1 MATEGLNVERRMLV
15 YYKIIIVIED
25 STVLRT
31 NIPHYLMNIMKI
43 ETIEHTM
50 KEVVLLIICLCFQN
64 NFKCWQNKDFITLI
78 LFSYAICKIPRYF
91 MTVKFY

>member
-1 MATEGLNVERRMLV
+1 MLV

-31 NIPHYLMNIMKI
+31 NIPHYLMKIMKI

-50 KEVVLLIICLCFQN
+50 KEVVFTENWVWRIQQGLQMVLTMMARVDLEI
-64 NFKCWQNKDFITLI
+64 
-78 LFSYAICKIPRYF
+78 
-91 MTVKFY
+91 

>member
-1 MATEGLNVERRMLV
+1 MNSYHLSQMNSFTNFRQPTIFLSRNATNINLKKMVIEGLNVERRMLV

-31 NIPHYLMNIMKI
+31 NIPHYLMNIIKI

-50 KEVVLLIICLCFQN
+50 KEVVFTEN
-64 NFKCWQNKDFITLI
+64 W
-78 LFSYAICKIPRYF
+78 
-91 MTVKFY
+91 V

>member
-1 MATEGLNVERRMLV
+1 MYSFTNFRQPTIFLSRNATNINLKKMVIEGLNVERRMLV

-31 NIPHYLMNIMKI
+31 NIPHYLMNIIKI

-50 KEVVLLIICLCFQN
+50 KEVVFTEN
-64 NFKCWQNKDFITLI
+64 W
-78 LFSYAICKIPRYF
+78 
-91 MTVKFY
+91 V